1 MTPYRHPQDTTA
13 AGAFLRGCG
22 GGLLVSS
29 DQVQIRSPRAP
40 PATSHQ
46 PGRGAMPQRDV
57 ACAATLVALRKTGGI
72 ARDGDRL
79 DKAGQ
84 PGGPVSAV
92 YSPTA
97 ALRHQR
103 LALQRALL
111 MAGDARPTQLSP
123 RQALHG
129 TAAS

>member
-22 GGLLVSS
+22 RGLLVSS

-72 ARDGDRL
+72 SRARDRL
-79 DKAGQ
+79 G
-84 PGGPVSAV
+84 
-92 YSPTA
+92 
-97 ALRHQR
+97 
-103 LALQRALL
+103 QRALL